1 MSSGAPPVSDLV
13 GTPEAATRSG
23 ALRLVCQGENL
34 LLVAAL
40 AAMLLLP
47 VAEIVLR
54 HVFHTDISGSSAI
67 VQHLTLIVGMLGGA
81 IAARDG
87 RLLALSPVQTLL
99 TGRARVA
106 AKIFS
111 SGFAAAICFFLCLA
125 SMQYRSEERR
135 VGKECRSRW

>member
-1 MSSGAPPVSDLV
+1 MSSRVSLGSDLA
-13 GTPEAATRSG
+13 GPFDPGAHSG
-23 ALRLVCQGENL
+23 FRGVAVLGENL
-34 LLVAAL
+34 LLVAVL
-40 AAMLLLP
+40 ASMLLLP

-125 SMQYRSEERR
+125 SMQYVLEMKPDRKS
-135 VGKECRSRW
+135 